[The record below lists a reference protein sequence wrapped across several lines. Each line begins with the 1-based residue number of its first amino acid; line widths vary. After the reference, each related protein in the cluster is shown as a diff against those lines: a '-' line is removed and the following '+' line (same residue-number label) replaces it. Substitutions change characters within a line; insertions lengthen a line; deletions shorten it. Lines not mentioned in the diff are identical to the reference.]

1 MSIIILMMIKL
12 YMVDVWQMDKVSR
25 ITAFIVLGI
34 LFLISSFMFQK
45 LKKML
50 QHILEKKL
58 KK

>member
-1 MSIIILMMIKL
+1 MIKL